1 MIFHL
6 VTEDAFVELSILREK
21 AEAALKCIMGDSKCQ
36 HAQTL
41 AEIAGDYLSSM
52 DELVRT
58 MQENRLRA
66 PPC

>member
-6 VTEDAFVELSILREK
+6 VTEDAFVELSILHEK
-21 AEAALKCIMGDSKCQ
+21 AEAALKCIIGNSKCQ

-41 AEIAGDYLSSM
+41 AEIAGDYLSAM
-52 DELVRT
+52 DEMVRT
-58 MQENRLRA
+58 IQKNRFRA